1 MEGKEGAIMAVKSW
15 TVSMSRRMI
24 GWMGGHIYVRR
35 TILMT
40 SSQRTQH
47 NKTPQHN
54 TTQHHTTHHN
64 TPQHTTT
71 GPNRT
76 EQIRLD

>member
-15 TVSMSRRMI
+15 AVSMSRRMI

-47 NKTPQHN
+47 NTPQ
-54 TTQHHTTHHN
+54 QDL
-64 TPQHTTT
+64 
-71 GPNRT
+71 T